1 MAQTSIN
8 SDGLAAGSITRS
20 KLNTTLAGNAVIA
33 KVIQGTGISIAN
45 TGVDAGTGDVTI
57 SGTGPQKWAGD
68 IGDGATNPITV
79 THNLNTLDI
88 CMGFYLNATG
98 VEVTP
103 DVTGRTTNSVTLN
116 FGAVPTAAQYR
127 LVVTG

>member
-1 MAQTSIN
+1 
-8 SDGLAAGSITRS
+8 
-20 KLNTTLAGNAVIA
+20 
-33 KVIQGTGISIAN
+33 
-45 TGVDAGTGDVTI
+45 
-57 SGTGPQKWAGD
+57 
-68 IGDGATNPITV
+68 
-79 THNLNTLDI
+79 
-88 CMGFYLNATG
+88 MGFYLKATG